1 MIATSPYPDHNTKTT
16 LIAIIALL
24 PATVTFAQSDASGH
38 DFFESKIRPAL
49 IEHCYECH
57 AQDAKKIK
65 GGLLLDTRDGS
76 LHGGDSG
83 AAVVPGKLDDSLLIT
98 AISYEDSSLE
108 MPPKYK
114 LDDQVIADFRKWIE
128 MGAPD
133 PREATDAE
141 KITSSIDIEA
151 GRNFWA
157 YQLPKSSEAPEF
169 PTDAW
174 PQSDIDRYIYASLKE
189 AKLEPA
195 PDADPATLLRRL
207 YFDITGL
214 PPRPN
219 QVEAFIKACEKDR
232 TVAIASVVDELLAS
246 PQFGERWGRHW
257 LDIARYAE
265 SNGKDS
271 NALYP
276 EAWRYRD
283 YVIDSFNADK
293 PYDQFITEQIAGD
306 QMSSPDKHERA
317 QQVIATGFLAI
328 GPKSLNAM
336 SSRQFRFDMVDE
348 QIETLGKA
356 ILGTTVSCARC
367 HDHKFDPIPQ
377 SDYYAMAGIFL
388 SSDTWFGTSLA
399 VQNRHASELIEL
411 PVSDEQYAFQP
422 LTEYQLLEKEYQL
435 LQARERL
442 EEVREEDRAA
452 RLADR
457 QSTVNN
463 QRERLQLTN
472 IIGALRTELGNYDE
486 DGKPIA
492 LAMGVTD
499 ADNIFDAQI
508 LIRGEEEQPRDR
520 VPRGVVQVL
529 HPADE
534 APEFPEDS
542 SGRLELAEWMASE
555 QNPLTARVMANRVWH
570 HLMGQGIVSS
580 VDNFGATGD
589 VPSHPELLDHLAL
602 CFVDDEWSVKSLIRE
617 IVTSRSYQISSTFD
631 STAFTVDPEN
641 KLHWRSENRRLDA
654 EAMRDSILAISGSL
668 DLDAP
673 YGSIVSQA
681 SRNLLGGRFTD
692 TSALELENRNRSV
705 YLPIIRTRVPDAL
718 ELFDFAD
725 PSLVMGARETTTVP
739 SQALYLMNS
748 EFILQQSEQMA
759 RSLIKNESIPKGQKG
774 IAAFYL
780 VYSRPPTPEE
790 MSKASAFYQRFVEL
804 ANENSDNPNEAAF
817 QALTNFCQ
825 SLFSS
830 ADFLYVN

>member
-1 MIATSPYPDHNTKTT
+1 MTATAPHPVRNTK
-16 LIAIIALL
+16 AILTAITALL
-24 PATVTFAQSDASGH
+24 PATVTFAQNDTSGH

-49 IEHCYECH
+49 VEHCYECH
-57 AQDAKKIK
+57 SQDAKKIK
-65 GGLLLDTRDGS
+65 GGLLLDTRDAS

-83 AAVVPGKLDDSLLIT
+83 AAVVPGKLNDSLLIT
-98 AISYEDSSLE
+98 AISYADSSLE

-114 LDDQVIADFRKWIE
+114 LDDEVIADFRKWIE

-133 PREATDAE
+133 PRESSDTE

-157 YQLPKSSEAPEF
+157 YQLPEPSQAPDF
-169 PTDAW
+169 PADAW
-174 PQSDIDRYIYASLKE
+174 PRSDIDRYLYAGLKQ
-189 AKLEPA
+189 ARLEPA

-207 YFDITGL
+207 YFDLIGL
-214 PPRPN
+214 PPLPK
-219 QVEAFIKACEKDR
+219 QVDAFIKACEQDR
-232 TVAIASVVDELLAS
+232 PAAVAEVVDELLAS

-257 LDIARYAE
+257 LDVARYAE

-293 PYDQFITEQIAGD
+293 PYDQFIIEQIAGD

-336 SSRQFRFDMVDE
+336 SSRQFRFDLVDE

-388 SSDTWFGTSLA
+388 SSDTWFGTSSA

-411 PVSDEQYAFQP
+411 PVSDDQHAFQP
-422 LTEYQLLEKEYQL
+422 LSEYQLLEKEYQL
-435 LQARERL
+435 IQARERI
-442 EEVREEDRAA
+442 EEVRQEA
-452 RLADR
+452 REAR
-457 QSTVNN
+457 QNGTDISAQA
-463 QRERLQLTN
+463 QRQILQLTN

-492 LAMGVTD
+492 LSMGVTD

-508 LIRGEEEQPRDR
+508 LVRGEEEQPRDR

-534 APEFPEDS
+534 APVIPEDS
-542 SGRLELAEWMASE
+542 SGRLELAQWMASE

-570 HLMGQGIVSS
+570 HLMGKGIVSS
-580 VDNFGATGD
+580 VDNFGATGQE
-589 VPSHPELLDHLAL
+589 PSHPELLDHLAL
-602 CFVDDEWSVKSLIRE
+602 SFVDDGWSVKSLIRD

-641 KLHWRSENRRLDA
+641 KLHWRADKRRLDA
-654 EAMRDSILAISGSL
+654 ESLRDSILAISGTL

-759 RSLIKNESIPKGQKG
+759 RSLIQNEAIPKGQKG
-774 IAAFYL
+774 IAAFYR
-780 VYSRPPTPEE
+780 VYSRPPTAEE

-804 ANENSDNPNEAAF
+804 AKEGTDNPNEAAF
-817 QALTNFCQ
+817 KALTNFCQ

-830 ADFLYVN
+830 ADFLYVI